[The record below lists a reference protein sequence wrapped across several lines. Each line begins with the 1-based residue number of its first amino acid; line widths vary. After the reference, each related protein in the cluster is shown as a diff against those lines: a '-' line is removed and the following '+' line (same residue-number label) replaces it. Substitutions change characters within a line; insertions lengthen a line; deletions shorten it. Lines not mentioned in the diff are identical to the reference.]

1 MNYTSRLADR
11 ANGVIIAFVTG
22 EDRNVHSG
30 KIEPV
35 ARWLIP
41 RLGTDAFFE
50 LF

>member
-30 KIEPV
+30 KIELV